1 MGLQTVQMLGHE
13 SFVVPYGRLPAGE
26 LQGHKMAIFGEIWEI
41 LKQAN
46 TGFEVRKIPG
56 AVRRHE

>member
-1 MGLQTVQMLGHE
+1 MLGHE